1 MENKNQS
8 LGEALTELRE
18 KGYTADLTFETNT
31 VALYGAELD
40 LRQSPEEFQ
49 VDEIDR
55 VGDEPPQ
62 STGATESAEATSN
75 QGAVVYAISSATG
88 VKGFIITLLA
98 LIFINNN
105 TMAQSYKQR
114 PEEDPRIFTPVRQ
127 FLKALNSGG
136 GKPIEQL
143 SPVEAR
149 KVLTDAQNSV
159 SFTYTDIEESEK
171 TITQDGEKVKI
182 HIVKPAGSKPG
193 APVFIY
199 VHGGG
204 WVLGDY
210 PTHRR
215 LVRDLVVA
223 SGAVAV
229 FPDYTPSP
237 EAHYPVAINQIYAA
251 TKWVSEHGRELGVN
265 GKNLAVAGNSVG
277 GNMTA
282 AVVLMAKAKGGPAIK
297 LQVMLWPVT
306 DANFETGSYNE
317 LGEGR
322 FLTKNMMI
330 WFWDN
335 YLPDRSKR
343 KEIYA
348 SPLQATLEQLKG
360 LPPALIQTA
369 ENDVLRDEGEAYAR
383 KLDEAGVPV
392 TSTQY
397 GGLIHD
403 YGLLNPLAGVP
414 TVQTALFQAGAV
426 IKKTL
431 ID

>member
-1 MENKNQS
+1 MTQLNKS
-8 LGEALTELRE
+8 V
-18 KGYTADLTFETNT
+18 K
-31 VALYGAELD
+31 AED
-40 LRQSPEEFQ
+40 
-49 VDEIDR
+49 
-55 VGDEPPQ
+55 
-62 STGATESAEATSN
+62 
-75 QGAVVYAISSATG
+75 
-88 VKGFIITLLA
+88 
-98 LIFINNN
+98 
-105 TMAQSYKQR
+105 
-114 PEEDPRIFTPVRQ
+114 DPRIFTEVRA
-127 FLKALNSGG
+127 FLKALNSGT

-143 SPVEAR
+143 SPAAAR
-149 KVLTDAQNSV
+149 QVLTDAQNSV
-159 SFTYTDIEESEK
+159 TPDYSGIEESES
-171 TITQDGEKVKI
+171 TITQDGIHVDI
-182 HIVKPAGSKPG
+182 HITKPAGIGPD
-193 APVFIY
+193 APVFIFI
-199 VHGGG
+199 HGGG

-237 EAHYPVAINQIYAA
+237 EARYPTAINQIYA
-251 TKWVSEHGRELGVN
+251 TVKWVSEHGKEIGVN
-265 GKNLAVAGNSVG
+265 AKNLAVVGNSVG

-282 AVVLMAKAKGGPAIK
+282 SVVLMAKEKKGPAIK
-297 LQVMLWPVT
+297 LQVLLWPVT

-335 YLPDRSKR
+335 YLPDKDKR

-348 SPLQATLEQLKG
+348 SPLQASIEQLKG

-383 KLDEAGVPV
+383 KLNEAGVQV
-392 TSTQY
+392 TFTRY

-403 YGLLNPLAGVP
+403 YGLLNPLSSVP
-414 TVQTALFQAGAV
+414 AVKTALLQAASV
-426 IKKTL
+426 IKAAL
-431 ID
+431 NS